1 MTMMEMKMK
10 YINPVLILRVLQGA
24 LAFVAMALGA
34 TVVNAFNTARSDI
47 DAPAALAFFTF
58 TSVFTMLLTV
68 PYTIITPR
76 YFPVLAHPMAMLS
89 AEATTSILWLGGFA
103 AVADLLRKNEI
114 AVAAGR
120 PAARG
125 CVVVGVFEL

>member
-1 MTMMEMKMK
+1 MN
-10 YINPVLILRVLQGA
+10 YINPVLVLRVLQGV
-24 LAFVAMALGA
+24 LAFIAMALGA
-34 TVVNAFNTARSDI
+34 TAVNAFNTAKSSLDV
-47 DAPAALAFFTF
+47 PAGLAFFTF
-58 TSVFTMLLTV
+58 TTVFTLLLTV

-103 AVADLLRKNEI
+103 AVADLLRRNEI
-114 AVAAGR
+114 VVDAGR